1 MSPSRDLLGGGK
13 VKIERD
19 IIFTHDLGFKPHLQ
33 RARQIF
39 NLSPFLFSSLS
50 PPPPLSLQPV
60 GALNGQRLVRLEE
73 RLESWE
79 DERIPPF
86 LYGTHYSTMA
96 FVLHWLVRVVSPT
109 CFIFSFLPGIYFLFS
124 HLLFLGIFS
133 SVFLFSCRFLYIGLL
148 MEKKNLAFSTKC

>member
-50 PPPPLSLQPV
+50 PPPLSLQPV

-109 CFIFSFLPGIYFLFS
+109 CFLFSFLPGIYFLFS
-124 HLLFLGIFS
+124 HLVFSLPFFSFLADFCTLVSEII
-133 SVFLFSCRFLYIGLL
+133 LWR
-148 MEKKNLAFSTKC
+148 EKNVAFST